1 MEWCYKVGDVA
12 LFYRPNNIGFLG
24 GCFEIKNSDKSYHEA

>member
-12 LFYRPNNIGFLG
+12 LFYRPNNIVFL
-24 GCFEIKNSDKSYHEA
+24 GCFEIKNNDKSYHEA